1 VDRAPTG
8 LLHLLRSAEIAFVAP
23 AADALAETTTP
34 ARRPPARR
42 LRLPFSGWHLV
53 LFPIAAIMVVP
64 LVWMIILSLET
75 KSQAS
80 SFPPVLFPSGLH
92 FHNYVA
98 TWNAVPFGDFFLNS
112 LAYSAATVAGNL
124 LFCSLAAYA
133 FARLHFFGRDVL
145 FVVLLATLMVPYQV
159 LLIPTFLIVKHIGMV
174 NSIGGLIMPNLCSA
188 FGIFMLRQFF
198 RTLPI
203 ELEEAARIDG
213 TSRLGILFKIV
224 LPLSLPALATLAI
237 IQFMWSWN
245 DFLWPLIIIDS
256 ATRAPLQLGLST
268 LQGQHATEWNLLMA
282 GTVMSQIP
290 MLVAFLIAQRW
301 FIRSIAF
308 TGIK

>member
-1 VDRAPTG
+1 MDRFPP
-8 LLHLLRSAEIAFVAP
+8 LP
-23 AADALAETTTP
+23 D
-34 ARRPPARR
+34 RPSHRGRR
-42 LRLPFSGWHLV
+42 LPVSPWHLFLAPV
-53 LFPIAAIMVVP
+53 AAIMLVP
-64 LVWMIILSLET
+64 LVWMVIVSLET
-75 KSQAS
+75 EQQANR
-80 SFPPVLFPSGLH
+80 FPPLLVPSGLH
-92 FHNYVA
+92 FSNYSTV
-98 TWNAVPFGDFFLNS
+98 WNTVPFGHFFLNS
-112 LAYSAATVAGNL
+112 ALYALATVAGNL

-133 FARLHFFGRDVL
+133 FARIRFFGRNVL
-145 FVVLLATLMVPYQV
+145 FVVLLATLMVPFQV
-159 LLIPTFLIVKHIGMV
+159 LLIPTFLIVKQLGLV
-174 NSIGGLIMPNLCSA
+174 DSVGGLIMPNLCSA

-224 LPLSLPALATLAI
+224 LPLSMPALATLGI

-245 DFLWPLIIIDS
+245 DFLWPLIIIDTAS
-256 ATRAPLQLGLST
+256 HAPLQLGLST
-268 LQGQHATEWNLLMA
+268 LQGAHSTQWNLLMA

-290 MLVAFLIAQRW
+290 MLAIFLLAQRW

>member
-1 VDRAPTG
+1 MSVQPITAVPERFPRLPDAP
-8 LLHLLRSAEIAFVAP
+8 
-23 AADALAETTTP
+23 
-34 ARRPPARR
+34 RRRG
-42 LRLPFSGWHLV
+42 RLPFSPWHLFLAPV
-53 LFPIAAIMVVP
+53 AVIMLVP
-64 LVWMIILSLET
+64 LIWMAIVSLET
-75 KSQAS
+75 RQQAT
-80 SFPPVLFPSGLH
+80 SFPPVLIPSSIN
-92 FHNYVA
+92 FSNYSA
-98 TWNAVPFGDFFLNS
+98 AWNAAPFAHFFINS
-112 LAYSAATVAGNL
+112 LLYSLATVAGNL

-133 FARLHFFGRDVL
+133 FARIRFFGRNVL
-145 FVVLLATLMVPYQV
+145 FVVLLATLMVPFQV
-159 LLIPTFLIVKHIGMV
+159 ILIPTFLIVKQLGLV
-174 NSIGGLIMPNLCSA
+174 DSVGGLIMPNLCSA

-224 LPLSLPALATLAI
+224 LPLSLPALATLGI

-256 ATRAPLQLGLST
+256 ANHAPLQLGLST
-268 LQGQHATEWNLLMA
+268 LQGAHFTQWNLLMA
-282 GTVMSQIP
+282 GTLMSQVP
-290 MLVAFLIAQRW
+290 MLAVFLLAQRW

>member
-1 VDRAPTG
+1 M
-8 LLHLLRSAEIAFVAP
+8 L
-23 AADALAETTTP
+23 
-34 ARRPPARR
+34 
-42 LRLPFSGWHLV
+42 
-53 LFPIAAIMVVP
+53 VP
-64 LVWMIILSLET
+64 LVWMVVVSLET
-75 KSQAS
+75 KTEAQ
-80 SFPPVLFPSGLH
+80 SFPPTLIPSSLH
-92 FHNYVA
+92 FGNYA
-98 TWNAVPFGDFFLNS
+98 DTWSTVPFGHFFLNS
-112 LAYSAATVAGNL
+112 ALYSLATVTGNL
-124 LFCSLAAYA
+124 VFCSLAAYA
-133 FARLHFFGRDVL
+133 FARVRFFGREVL

-159 LLIPTFLIVKHIGMV
+159 LLIPTFLIIKKLGMV
-174 NSIGGLIMPNLCSA
+174 DSVGGLIMPNLCSA

-245 DFLWPLIIIDS
+245 DFLWPLIIIDTAS
-256 ATRAPLQLGLST
+256 HAPLQLGLST
-268 LQGQHATEWNLLMA
+268 LQGAHSTEWNLLMA

-290 MLVAFLIAQRW
+290 MLVIFLLAQRW
-301 FIRSIAF
+301 FVRSVAF

>member
-1 VDRAPTG
+1 MSSV
-8 LLHLLRSAEIAFVAP
+8 SVAP
-23 AADALAETTTP
+23 ERFPALP
-34 ARRPPARR
+34 GPGRRSRR
-42 LRLPFSGWHLV
+42 LRLPFSAWHMLLAPV
-53 LFPIAAIMVVP
+53 AAVMLVP
-64 LVWMIILSLET
+64 LVWMVIVSLET
-75 KSQAS
+75 KTQAQ
-80 SFPPVLFPSGLH
+80 SFPPVLVPSSLH
-92 FHNYVA
+92 FNNYSDA
-98 TWNAVPFGDFFLNS
+98 WNTVPFGDFFLNS
-112 LAYSAATVAGNL
+112 ALYSLATVAGNL

-133 FARLHFFGRDVL
+133 FARIRFFGSNVL
-145 FVVLLATLMVPYQV
+145 FVVLLATLMVPFQV
-159 LLIPTFLIVKHIGMV
+159 LLIPTFLIVKKLGMV
-174 NSIGGLIMPNLCSA
+174 DSVGGLIMPNLCSA

-224 LPLSLPALATLAI
+224 LPLSKPALATLAI

-256 ATRAPLQLGLST
+256 ASHAPLQLGLST
-268 LQGQHATEWNLLMA
+268 LQGAHATEWNLLMA

-290 MLVAFLIAQRW
+290 MLAAFLFAQRW
-301 FIRSIAF
+301 FVRSVAF

>member
-1 VDRAPTG
+1 MATIASLKDDRFLVSEDP
-8 LLHLLRSAEIAFVAP
+8 
-23 AADALAETTTP
+23 
-34 ARRPPARR
+34 PPARR
-42 LRLPFSGWHLV
+42 RLPFSPWHLLLAPV
-53 LFPIAAIMVVP
+53 AAVMLVP
-64 LVWMIILSLET
+64 LVWMVILSLET
-75 KSQAS
+75 KGEAAA
-80 SFPPVLFPSGLH
+80 FPPVLFPSGLH
-92 FHNYVA
+92 FSNYA
-98 TWNAVPFGDFFLNS
+98 TAWDAVPFGDFFLNS

-133 FARLHFFGRDVL
+133 FARLKFFGRDVL
-145 FVVLLATLMVPYQV
+145 FVLLLATLMVPYQV

-174 NSIGGLIMPNLCSA
+174 NSVGGLIVPNLCSA

-198 RTLPI
+198 RTLPV

-224 LPLSLPALATLAI
+224 LPLSLPALATLGI

-245 DFLWPLIIIDS
+245 DFLWPLIIINS
-256 ATRAPLQLGLST
+256 ATRDPLQLGLAT
-268 LQGQHATEWNLLMA
+268 LQGAHYTEWNLLMA

-290 MLVAFLIAQRW
+290 MLAVFLIAQRW

>member
-1 VDRAPTG
+1 VSVQPITAVPERFPRLPD
-8 LLHLLRSAEIAFVAP
+8 V
-23 AADALAETTTP
+23 P
-34 ARRPPARR
+34 ARRRGR
-42 LRLPFSGWHLV
+42 GRLPFSPWHLFLAPV
-53 LFPIAAIMVVP
+53 AAIMLVP
-64 LVWMIILSLET
+64 LIWMAIVSVET
-75 KSQAS
+75 RQQAT
-80 SFPPVLFPSGLH
+80 SFPPVLIPSSVNLG
-92 FHNYVA
+92 N
-98 TWNAVPFGDFFLNS
+98 
-112 LAYSAATVAGNL
+112 YSAAWNAAPFAHFFINSLLYSLATVTGNL

-133 FARLHFFGRDVL
+133 FARIRFFGRNVL
-145 FVVLLATLMVPYQV
+145 FVVLLATLMVPFQV
-159 LLIPTFLIVKHIGMV
+159 ILIPTFLIVKQLGMV
-174 NSIGGLIMPNLCSA
+174 DTVGGLIVPNLCSA

-224 LPLSLPALATLAI
+224 LPLSMPALATLGI

-256 ATRAPLQLGLST
+256 ANHAPLQLGLST
-268 LQGQHATEWNLLMA
+268 LQGAHFTQWNLLMA
-282 GTVMSQIP
+282 GTLMSQVP
-290 MLVAFLIAQRW
+290 MLAAFLFAQRW

>member
-1 VDRAPTG
+1 MSSV
-8 LLHLLRSAEIAFVAP
+8 SVAP
-23 AADALAETTTP
+23 ERFP
-34 ARRPPARR
+34 AFPGSGRRGR
-42 LRLPFSGWHLV
+42 RLPFSAWHLLLAPV
-53 LFPIAAIMVVP
+53 AAVMLVP
-64 LVWMIILSLET
+64 LVWMVVISLET
-75 KSQAS
+75 KTQAQ
-80 SFPPVLFPSGLH
+80 SFPPVLVPSSLH
-92 FHNYVA
+92 FNNYSD
-98 TWNAVPFGDFFLNS
+98 TWNTVPFGDFFLNS
-112 LAYSAATVAGNL
+112 ALYSLATVAGNL

-133 FARLHFFGRDVL
+133 FARIRFFGSNVL
-145 FVVLLATLMVPYQV
+145 FVVLLATLMVPFQV
-159 LLIPTFLIVKHIGMV
+159 LLIPTFLIVKKLGMV
-174 NSIGGLIMPNLCSA
+174 DSVGGLIMPNLCSA

-224 LPLSLPALATLAI
+224 LPLSKPALATLAI

-256 ATRAPLQLGLST
+256 ASHAPLQLGLST
-268 LQGQHATEWNLLMA
+268 LQGAHATEWNLLMA

-290 MLVAFLIAQRW
+290 MLAAFLFAQRW
-301 FIRSIAF
+301 FVRSVAF

>member
-1 VDRAPTG
+1 MSSTAVSVAAERFPTLPEQHPRG
-8 LLHLLRSAEIAFVAP
+8 
-23 AADALAETTTP
+23 
-34 ARRPPARR
+34 RR
-42 LRLPFSGWHLV
+42 LKLPFSAWHLLLAPV
-53 LFPIAAIMVVP
+53 AAVMMVP
-64 LVWMIILSLET
+64 LVWMVIVSLET
-75 KSQAS
+75 KTQAQR
-80 SFPPVLFPSGLH
+80 FPPVLVPSSVH
-92 FHNYVA
+92 FSNYSDA
-98 TWNAVPFGDFFLNS
+98 WNSVPFGDFFLNS
-112 LAYSAATVAGNL
+112 ALYSLATVAGNL

-133 FARLHFFGRDVL
+133 FARIRFFGSNVL
-145 FVVLLATLMVPYQV
+145 FVVLLATLMVPFQV
-159 LLIPTFLIVKHIGMV
+159 LLIPTFLIVKKLGMV
-174 NSIGGLIMPNLCSA
+174 DSIGGLIMPNLCSA

-224 LPLSLPALATLAI
+224 LPLSKPALATLAI

-256 ATRAPLQLGLST
+256 SSHAPLQLGLST
-268 LQGQHATEWNLLMA
+268 LQGAHATEWNLLMA

-290 MLVAFLIAQRW
+290 MLAAFLFAQRW
-301 FIRSIAF
+301 FVRSIAF

>member
-1 VDRAPTG
+1 MSTPSITALGEQFPSLPT
-8 LLHLLRSAEIAFVAP
+8 RP
-23 AADALAETTTP
+23 
-34 ARRPPARR
+34 RRRW
-42 LRLPFSGWHLV
+42 RLPFSPWHLF
-53 LFPIAAIMVVP
+53 LAPMAAIMLVP
-64 LVWMIILSLET
+64 LIWMVIVSLESKT
-75 KSQAS
+75 EAH
-80 SFPPVLFPSGLH
+80 SFPPVLVPSTLH

-98 TWNAVPFGDFFLNS
+98 AWNAVPFGDFFLNS
-112 LAYSAATVAGNL
+112 AIYSLATVAGNL

-133 FARLHFFGRDVL
+133 FARIRFRGRNVL

-159 LLIPTFLIVKHIGMV
+159 LLIPTFLIVKQLGMV
-174 NSIGGLIMPNLCSA
+174 DSVGGLIMPNLCSA

-224 LPLSLPALATLAI
+224 LPLSLPALATLGI

-245 DFLWPLIIIDS
+245 DFLWPLIIIDTAS
-256 ATRAPLQLGLST
+256 HAPLQLGLST
-268 LQGQHATEWNLLMA
+268 LQGAHATEWNILMA

-290 MLVAFLIAQRW
+290 MLVVFLFAQRW
-301 FIRSIAF
+301 FIRSIAY
-308 TGIK
+308 TGIKQ